1 MQSIYRYIDEHRDEI
16 LADFFTFLRQPS
28 ISAQKIGL
36 DECCDLLM
44 RLMAKD
50 GLPVRKMPVEGGPPI
65 VFSDIRAKRSAK
77 TLLCYAHYDVQPV
90 EPLDLWVSPPF
101 EPTIRDGVIFA
112 RGATDNKSG
121 ALAFWKAA
129 QAFNSVRGDV
139 PCHLKFVI
147 EGEEEMGSPHFLP
160 WVEQHAAMLACDAS
174 TCLDGPADHSNKLP
188 AIKLGVKAILYVELR
203 LRMNEKDVWSGYAGW
218 VPSPVWRMHK
228 LLSTMLNPDTGRIL
242 IDGWYDDLL
251 PIGPDDEELLRQSFP
266 RFDEIETKRELGITQ
281 FAWGMDAWE
290 AVKRRH
296 YGPTANICGIVAGYT
311 GEGGKTIIPNEI
323 KVKMDFRC
331 PPNLEPATQ
340 LEKLRAHLAR
350 HGFQDVELIV
360 HTARANPYKT
370 SPREPIAQAVI
381 RAADLVFGGMP
392 TVYGIS
398 TNGLIKV
405 HVPHPAVLAGFADP
419 DCRLHAPNENM
430 PVDRLFKGIK
440 FAATIMEEYALSRG
454 NTSKDRDARTT

>member
-1 MQSIYRYIDEHRDEI
+1 MRDIYQYIDDHRDEI
-16 LADFFTFLRQPS
+16 LGDFFTFLRQPS

-50 GLPVRKMPVEGGPPI
+50 GLPVRKMPVDGGPPI
-65 VFSDIRAKRSAK
+65 VFSEILSKNKGK

-90 EPLDLWVSPPF
+90 EPLDLWTSPPF
-101 EPTIRDGVIFA
+101 EPTIRDGVIYA

-121 ALAFWKAA
+121 VLAFWKAA
-129 QAFNSVRGDV
+129 QAFRAVRGDV

-160 WVEQHAAMLACDAS
+160 WVEQNAAMLACDAS
-174 TCLDGPADHSNKLP
+174 TCLDGPADHSTKLP
-188 AIKLGVKAILYVELR
+188 AIKLGIKAILYVEFR
-203 LRMNEKDVWSGYAGW
+203 LATNEKDVWSGYAGW

-228 LLSTMLNPDTGRIL
+228 LLGTILDPDTGRIL

-251 PIGPDDEELLRQSFP
+251 PIEPADEELLRRLFE
-266 RFDEIETKRELGITQ
+266 RFDATETMRELGITE

-290 AVKRRH
+290 AMKRRQF
-296 YGPTANICGIVAGYT
+296 GATANICGIVAGYT

-331 PPNLEPATQ
+331 PPNLEPARQ
-340 LEKLRAHLAR
+340 IEKLRAHLAK
-350 HGFQDVELIV
+350 HGFNDVELTV

-381 RAADLVFGGMP
+381 RAADKVFGGMP
-392 TVYGIS
+392 TVYGVS

-440 FAATIMEEYALSRG
+440 FAATIMEEYARS
-454 NTSKDRDARTT
+454 AI

>member
-1 MQSIYRYIDEHRDEI
+1 MRDVYQYVDDHRDEI
-16 LADFFTFLRQPS
+16 LGDFFTFLRQPS

-36 DECCDLLM
+36 EECCDLLL
-44 RLMAKD
+44 RLMAED
-50 GLPVRKMPVEGGPPI
+50 GLPARKMPVQGGPPI
-65 VFSDIRAKRSAK
+65 VFSDIASRNAGK

-101 EPTIRDGVIFA
+101 EPTIRDGVIYA

-129 QAFNSVRGDV
+129 QAFLAVRGDV

-147 EGEEEMGSPHFLP
+147 EGEEEMGSFLP
-160 WVEQHAAMLACDAS
+160 WVEQNAAMLACDAS
-174 TCLDGPADHSNKLP
+174 TCLDGPADHSTKLP
-188 AIKLGVKAILYVELR
+188 AIKLGIKAILYVELR

-228 LLSTMLNPDTGRIL
+228 LLGTILDPDTGRIL

-251 PIGPDDEELLRQSFP
+251 PIEPEDEELLRRQFE
-266 RFDEIETKRELGITQ
+266 RFDAAEARRELGITQ
-281 FAWGMDAWE
+281 FAWGLDGWE

-296 YGPTANICGIVAGYT
+296 YGPTANICGILAGYT

-323 KVKMDFRC
+323 RVKMDFRC
-331 PPNLEPATQ
+331 PPNLEPARQ
-340 LEKLRAHLAR
+340 LEKLRAHLHR
-350 HGFQDVELIV
+350 HGFDDVELTV

-381 RAADLVFGGMP
+381 RAAEQVFGGMP
-392 TVYGIS
+392 TVYGVS

-430 PVDRLFKGIK
+430 SVERLFKGIK
-440 FAATIMEEYALSRG
+440 FAATIMEEYARGSR
-454 NTSKDRDARTT
+454 

>member
-1 MQSIYRYIDEHRDEI
+1 MHGVYRFIDEHRDEI

-50 GLPVRKMPVEGGPPI
+50 GLPVRKMPVEGGPSI

-101 EPTIRDGVIFA
+101 EPTIREGVIFA

-129 QAFNSVRGDV
+129 QAFKVVRGDV

-160 WVEQHAAMLACDAS
+160 WVAQNAAMLACDAS

-228 LLSTMLNPDTGRIL
+228 LLSTILDPDTGRIL

-251 PIGPDDEELLRQSFP
+251 PIESDDEELLRQSFP
-266 RFDEIETKRELGITQ
+266 RFDEAEAKRELGITQ

-331 PPNLEPATQ
+331 PPNLEPARQ
-340 LEKLRAHLAR
+340 LEKLRAHLAK

-381 RAADLVFGGMP
+381 RAADQVFGGMP
-392 TVYGIS
+392 TVYGVS

-440 FAATIMEEYALSRG
+440 FAATIMEEYAKTAG
-454 NTSKDRDARTT
+454 QAGP

>member
-1 MQSIYRYIDEHRDEI
+1 MQDVYRYIDEHRDEI

-36 DECCDLLM
+36 KECCDLLM
-44 RLMAKD
+44 GLMAKD
-50 GLPVRKMPVEGGPPI
+50 RLPVQELPVDGGPPI
-65 VFSDIRAKRSAK
+65 VFAHIPSKRAGK

-101 EPTIRDGVIFA
+101 EPTIRNGTIYA

-121 ALAFWKAA
+121 VLAFWKAA
-129 QAFNSVRGDV
+129 QAFMAVRGDV
-139 PCHLKFVI
+139 PCHLKLVI

-160 WVEQHAAMLACDAS
+160 WVEEHAAMLACDAS
-174 TCLDGPADHSNKLP
+174 TCLDGPADPSTKLP
-188 AIKLGVKAILYVELR
+188 AIKLGIKAILYVELR

-228 LLSTMLNPDTGRIL
+228 LLGTILDPDTGRIL

-251 PIGPDDEELLRQSFP
+251 PVTEDDEALLHQQMA
-266 RFDEIETKRELGITQ
+266 RFDEAETKRELGIKQ
-281 FAWGMDAWE
+281 FAWGMDASE

-323 KVKMDFRC
+323 RVKMDFRC
-331 PPNLEPATQ
+331 PPNLEPARQ
-340 LEKLRAHLAR
+340 VELLRAHLKK
-350 HGFQDVELIV
+350 HGFNDVELIV

-381 RAADLVFGGMP
+381 RAAESVFGGLP
-392 TVYGIS
+392 TVYGVS

-430 PVDRLFKGIK
+430 PIDRLFKGIK
-440 FAATIMEEYALSRG
+440 FAATIMEEYARS
-454 NTSKDRDARTT
+454 SP